1 MVSIKNFIHLAAKTT
16 KFLFGTAYITRTH
29 VISYLSKQSKKIKT
43 GYEQK
48 NFTILIIIITND
60 KQQLFLYYN
69 FLQIAKLLPLRKVP
83 F

>member
-1 MVSIKNFIHLAAKTT
+1 MNK
-16 KFLFGTAYITRTH
+16 
-29 VISYLSKQSKKIKT
+29 
-43 GYEQK
+43 K

>member
-48 NFTILIIIITND
+48 KT
-60 KQQLFLYYN
+60 
-69 FLQIAKLLPLRKVP
+69 LQY
-83 F
+83 

>member
-1 MVSIKNFIHLAAKTT
+1 MNK
-16 KFLFGTAYITRTH
+16 
-29 VISYLSKQSKKIKT
+29 
-43 GYEQK
+43 K

-83 F
+83 FWKKTFLFVKKITFVEK

>member
-16 KFLFGTAYITRTH
+16 KFLFGTAYITRTR

-48 NFTILIIIITND
+48 
-60 KQQLFLYYN
+60 KLYNINYYYY
-69 FLQIAKLLPLRKVP
+69 Q
-83 F
+83 